1 MTKQH
6 NYSVKKEKIRKFQQ
20 LLVDCYQNYELIQ
33 EKMNELMD
41 CKKEID
47 KAWDLSVAELH
58 KISEGS
64 LFDEPCEAYEP
75 RILA

>member
-33 EKMNELMD
+33 EKMNTLDVSVKNTHDYEWLHFVYSV
-41 CKKEID
+41 EEF
-47 KAWDLSVAELH
+47 DLVIKSITKNIE
-58 KISEGS
+58 
-64 LFDEPCEAYEP
+64 
-75 RILA
+75 